1 MQIYVS
7 NWSLIQ
13 FLKYFLFCQTN
24 MRADSKVMPS
34 ILLYW
39 PVTSEANVGGM
50 AVV

>member
-7 NWSLIQ
+7 NRTLIQ

-24 MRADSKVMPS
+24 MRADSKVMPF